1 MCVCCAEERR
11 QNEAKIHSLND
22 QLAAGDVQLAQIEKV
37 GVTLLLLY
45 VLDLRTL
52 ACTGLDRAPVW

>member
-1 MCVCCAEERR
+1 MTDMCVCAVAEERR

-37 GVTLLLLY
+37 GATLLLLS
-45 VLDLRTL
+45 V
-52 ACTGLDRAPVW
+52 P